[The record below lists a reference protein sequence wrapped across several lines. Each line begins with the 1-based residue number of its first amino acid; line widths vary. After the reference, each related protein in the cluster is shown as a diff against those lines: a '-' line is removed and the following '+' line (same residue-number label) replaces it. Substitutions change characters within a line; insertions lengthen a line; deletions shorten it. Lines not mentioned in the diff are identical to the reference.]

1 VITPRPE
8 GEGILPPRAFSYWVA
23 RSAHPIQERRRLMDD
38 ILLLLLRVAGNHN
51 QTLVSAARIA
61 K

>member
-1 VITPRPE
+1 
-8 GEGILPPRAFSYWVA
+8 
-23 RSAHPIQERRRLMDD
+23 MDD

>member
-1 VITPRPE
+1 
-8 GEGILPPRAFSYWVA
+8 
-23 RSAHPIQERRRLMDD
+23 MDD
-38 ILLLLLRVAGNHN
+38 ILLILRITANHN